1 MTNKELLQKRIDE
14 LCKELG
20 ITESPYTDKTTEKQL
35 NAIIDELE
43 AKLPD
48 EGDEHD
54 ESDESHDGSDQEA
67 PGPDDTSGSQVAPPP
82 DSEGQAPAENEV
94 LAIASELPEGITLTD
109 DDNVP
114 EVQSNAE
121 GDMKVK
127 ALKTFQALS
136 HGKTVIVTKGETAYL
151 EEQAATDAV
160 DAGVAGFLV
169 TTKD

>member
-20 ITESPYTDKTTEKQL
+20 ITKSPYTDKTSEKQL

-54 ESDESHDGSDQEA
+54 KSNESHDGSDQEA
-67 PGPDDTSGSQVAPPP
+67 SGPDDTSGSQVAPPP
-82 DSEGQAPAENEV
+82 DSAGKAPAENEV
-94 LAIASELPEGITLTD
+94 LAIASELPEGATLTD

-121 GDMKVK
+121 GDLKVQ

-136 HGKTVIVTKGETAYL
+136 HGEPVIVTKGETAYL

-160 DAGVAGFLV
+160 DAGVAGYVVHL
-169 TTKD
+169 KG

>member
-20 ITESPYTDKTTEKQL
+20 IAESPYTDKTTEKQL

-48 EGDEHD
+48 EGDEHGEPD
-54 ESDESHDGSDQEA
+54 KSNNASDQKA
-67 PGPDDTSGSQVAPPP
+67 PGPDDTSGSQVAPTPN
-82 DSEGQAPAENEV
+82 SEGQTPAENEV
-94 LAIASELPEGITLTD
+94 LAIASELPEDATLTD

-121 GDMKVK
+121 GDLKVK

-169 TTKD
+169 TTKG

>member
-20 ITESPYTDKTTEKQL
+20 IAESPYTDKTTEKQL

-54 ESDESHDGSDQEA
+54 ESDESHDGSNQEA
-67 PGPDDTSGSQVAPPP
+67 PGPDDASGSQVAPPP
-82 DSEGQAPAENEV
+82 DSEGQTPAENEV
-94 LAIASELPEGITLTD
+94 LAIASELPEDATLTD

-121 GDMKVK
+121 GDLKVK

-160 DAGVAGFLV
+160 DAGVAVFLV
-169 TTKD
+169 TTKG

>member
-20 ITESPYTDKTTEKQL
+20 IAESPYTDKTTEKQL

-48 EGDEHD
+48 EGDEHGEPD
-54 ESDESHDGSDQEA
+54 KSNNASDQKA
-67 PGPDDTSGSQVAPPP
+67 PGPDDTSGSQVAPTPN
-82 DSEGQAPAENEV
+82 SEGQTPAKNEV
-94 LAIASELPEGITLTD
+94 LAIASELPEGATLTGGN
-109 DDNVP
+109 NVP

-160 DAGVAGFLV
+160 DAGVAGYVVHL
-169 TTKD
+169 KG

>member
-20 ITESPYTDKTTEKQL
+20 IAESPYTDKTTEKQL

-48 EGDEHD
+48 EDDEHD
-54 ESDESHDGSDQEA
+54 ESDQSHDGSDQEA
-67 PGPDDTSGSQVAPPP
+67 SDPDDTSGSQVAPTP
-82 DSEGQAPAENEV
+82 DSDGQAPTAKEV
-94 LAIASELPEGITLTD
+94 LAIASELPEGATLTD

-121 GDMKVK
+121 GDLKVK

-151 EEQAATDAV
+151 EEQAAMDAV
-160 DAGVAGFLV
+160 DAGAAGFLA
-169 TTKD
+169 TIK

>member
-20 ITESPYTDKTTEKQL
+20 IAESPYTDKTTEKQL

-54 ESDESHDGSDQEA
+54 KSDQSHDGSDQEA
-67 PGPDDTSGSQVAPPP
+67 PGSDDTSGSQAAPTP
-82 DSEGQAPAENEV
+82 DSAGQAPAENEV
-94 LAIASELPEGITLTD
+94 LAIASELPEGATLTD

-114 EVQSNAE
+114 EVQSNAV

-151 EEQAATDAV
+151 EQQAAIDAV

>member
-20 ITESPYTDKTTEKQL
+20 IAESPYTDKTTEKQL

-67 PGPDDTSGSQVAPPP
+67 PGPDDTSGPQTAPPT
-82 DSEGQAPAENEV
+82 DSDGQAPAENEV
-94 LAIASELPEGITLTD
+94 LAIASELPEGATLTD

-121 GDMKVK
+121 GDLKVK

-151 EEQAATDAV
+151 EEQAAMDAV
-160 DAGVAGFLV
+160 DAGAAGFLA
-169 TTKD
+169 TIK

>member
-20 ITESPYTDKTTEKQL
+20 IAESPYTDKTNEKQL

-48 EGDEHD
+48 ENDEHD
-54 ESDESHDGSDQEA
+54 ESDQSHDGSDQEA
-67 PGPDDTSGSQVAPPP
+67 SGPDDTSGSQAAPTP

-94 LAIASELPEGITLTD
+94 LAIASELPEGATLTD

-114 EVQSNAE
+114 EVQSNAK
-121 GDMKVK
+121 GDLKVQ

-136 HGKTVIVTKGETAYL
+136 HGKPVIVTKGETAYL
-151 EEQAATDAV
+151 EEQAAMDAV
-160 DAGVAGFLV
+160 DAGAAGLLAAI
-169 TTKD
+169 K

>member
-20 ITESPYTDKTTEKQL
+20 ITKSPYTDKTSEKQL

-48 EGDEHD
+48 ENDEHD
-54 ESDESHDGSDQEA
+54 ESDQSNDGSDQEA
-67 PGPDDTSGSQVAPPP
+67 FGPDDTSSSQAAQTP

-94 LAIASELPEGITLTD
+94 LAIASELPEGATLTD
-109 DDNVP
+109 DNNVP

-121 GDMKVK
+121 GDLKVK

-151 EEQAATDAV
+151 EEQAANDAV
-160 DAGVAGFLV
+160 DAGVAGFWV
-169 TTKD
+169 TTKG